1 MAVLPLLAIPVSTL
15 VSAAE
20 SGGPPRVD
28 IRATCRAA
36 ELDLKKLF
44 GEDTQV
50 TFDGCLSQEN
60 TALAQ
65 ITALAQM
72 VKDWISYPAADTAQ
86 CVQPRGHMPSYVEW
100 LTCLE
105 IQKDLRRIRADEK
118 AGGSPPE

>member
-44 GEDTQV
+44 GNDTMV

-60 TALAQ
+60 SALE
-65 ITALAQM
+65 QM
-72 VKDWISYPAADTAQ
+72 VKGWVTYSAADRAQ

-118 AGGSPPE
+118 SVGIPPE

>member
-1 MAVLPLLAIPVSTL
+1 MAVLPLLAILASTL

-20 SGGPPRVD
+20 SSGPPRVD

-44 GEDTQV
+44 GEDTKM

-60 TALAQ
+60 
-65 ITALAQM
+65 TALAQM